1 MSPMATPMPTGPW
14 VQAALICEKLLTSN
28 DSVQSFI
35 RVIDR
40 ITVGAVGTDPPSEMP
55 PQQLPCTLCVTL
67 KSGEAR
73 GRHSLKIRPE
83 MPSGEQLPAID
94 IALNFEGDEGG
105 NNVNLDLSGFTFAAE
120 GLWWFDVLFGDNE
133 TLLTR
138 VPFRLQYQPQRV
150 LGTGQSE
157 SPGS

>member
-1 MSPMATPMPTGPW
+1 MNNGPW
-14 VQAALICEKLLTSN
+14 VQAAFICEKVLTSN
-28 DSVQSFI
+28 DGVLSYI

-40 ITVGAVGTDPPSEMP
+40 VSVGAVGTEPPPEMP
-55 PQQLPCTLCVTL
+55 PQQLAYVLCFAL

-73 GRHSLKIRPE
+73 GRHSLRIRPE
-83 MPSGEQLPAID
+83 KPSGEQMPAME
-94 IALNFEGDEGG
+94 IALHLEGG
-105 NNVNLDLSGFTFAAE
+105 ERGINVNVDLSGIVFDAE

-138 VPFRLQYQPQRV
+138 VPFRLQYQPQRL